1 MDITHHAPGSFCW
14 FELATS
20 DQPGAKQFY
29 SSLFG
34 WNPSDS
40 PMGPDE
46 VYTIMKLNDRD
57 VAAAY
62 TLRPDQKS
70 EGVPPNWLVYIS
82 VDDADAMSA
91 KAASLGATVMA
102 PPFDVMDFGRMAVI
116 QDPQGA
122 VFALWQPKAHV
133 GTTVTGV
140 NTVTW
145 ADLNTTDQV
154 GAEKFYSSLF
164 GWKMLGDDLKETKPG
179 QYYHIMNGEQ
189 MIGGVPPSHQRD
201 PNAPP
206 HWMIYVGV
214 EDCAATVRKANS
226 LGANTY
232 VDTMQIGESGY
243 MAVLADPQ
251 GAVFA
256 LHQGK

>member
-1 MDITHHAPGSFCW
+1 MQITHHTPGSFCW

-20 DQPGAKQFY
+20 DQPGAKKFY

-40 PMGPDE
+40 PIGPDE

-62 TLRPDQKS
+62 TMRPEQKS
-70 EGVPPNWLVYIS
+70 QGVPPNWLVYIS
-82 VDDADAMSA
+82 VDDADAMAA
-91 KAASLGATVMA
+91 KAASLGATVLMPA
-102 PPFDVMDFGRMAVI
+102 FDVMDFGRMAVI

-122 VFALWQPKAHV
+122 VFAVWQPKTHV
-133 GTTVTGV
+133 GTGITGI

-145 ADLNTTDQV
+145 ADLNTTDQA

-164 GWKMLGDDLKETKPG
+164 GWKMLGDGLGTPTPG
-179 QYYHIMNGEQ
+179 QYFHIMNGEQ
-189 MIGGVPPSHQRD
+189 MIGGVSPHLPPD
-201 PNAPP
+201 TPPN
-206 HWMIYVGV
+206 WMIYVGV
-214 EDCAATVRKANS
+214 QDCKATVSKATS

-232 VDTMQIGESGY
+232 VDTMAIGENGL

>member
-1 MDITHHAPGSFCW
+1 MNITHTPGSFCW

-34 WNPSDS
+34 WNPADS
-40 PMGPDE
+40 PIGPDE

-62 TLRPDQKS
+62 TMRPEQKS
-70 EGVPPNWLVYIS
+70 QGVPPNWLVYIA
-82 VDDADAMSA
+82 VDDTDAMAA
-91 KAASLGATVMA
+91 KAASLGATVLV
-102 PPFDVMDFGRMAVI
+102 PGFDVMEHGRMAVI

-122 VFALWQPKAHV
+122 VFAIWQAKTHA
-133 GTTVTGV
+133 GTGISGV

-164 GWKMLGDDLKETKPG
+164 GWKMLGEGLKATKPG
-179 QYYHIMNGEQ
+179 DYFHIMNGEQ
-189 MIGGVPPSHQRD
+189 MIGGVPPSDQRD

-206 HWMIYVGV
+206 HWI
-214 EDCAATVRKANS
+214 DRKS
-226 LGANTY
+226 
-232 VDTMQIGESGY
+232 V
-243 MAVLADPQ
+243 V
-251 GAVFA
+251 
-256 LHQGK
+256 